1 MLQKDKYSEFSDV
14 WAFGVVIWE
23 IYSEGTTPYYQLSN
37 AQVTDFVCV
46 QKKTLSPPDR
56 CPQVAVDVMNSCF
69 IERPSSRLKFQDILS
84 KLEDASLPSPVQLA
98 ATSSPSSS
106 TEISTETPQTSPKL
120 VASPSSHYGYGSSS
134 ISETNSSQPS
144 TNSSSSE
151 FTFAKKTYQ
160 LSETVLSTLMYSI
173 FMVFKK
179 IIDQNMNNSQKKRI
193 D

>member
-1 MLQKDKYSEFSDV
+1 MLQKNTYSEFSDV

-37 AQVTDFVCV
+37 IEVTDFVCV

-56 CPQVAVDVMNSCF
+56 CPQVVVDVMNSCF
-69 IERPSSRLKFQDILS
+69 IQKPSSRSKFQDILS
-84 KLEDASLPSPVQLA
+84 KLEDASLPSPVQLPD
-98 ATSSPSSS
+98 TSK
-106 TEISTETPQTSPKL
+106 TQKTTVTNPKT
-120 VASPSSHYGYGSSS
+120 HYGYGSSS

-144 TNSSSSE
+144 TNSSSE

-160 LSETVLSTLMYSI
+160 LSETVISTLMYSI

-193 D
+193 N